1 MRSTTQTRFNKS
13 QILPLSST
21 CCRDYYFLYVARGS
35 LYTFCS
41 NSNYYWIQRVSIYS
55 SPIKYIIIIIYELS
69 IKVHWLYQFKYNYG
83 WVRPIKYCMLLKL
96 ISLYVANI
104 QVKVE
109 AKIERLKASLFL
121 FYCYNEPVLNFK
133 ISQSQSGT
141 FMVIWVKMYK

>member
-1 MRSTTQTRFNKS
+1 M
-13 QILPLSST
+13 
-21 CCRDYYFLYVARGS
+21 D
-35 LYTFCS
+35 
-41 NSNYYWIQRVSIYS
+41 
-55 SPIKYIIIIIYELS
+55 ELD
-69 IKVHWLYQFKYNYG
+69 
-83 WVRPIKYCMLLKL
+83 PIKYCMLLNL

-104 QVKVE
+104 QEKVE